1 MLVKTFNI
9 ILVSMLSMLFFIII
23 QKPYELDKMNY
34 KLDFKSLEA
43 NDIIGYEIDTK
54 LKTLAYAKQ
63 YYKIGNQDNLLDFE
77 VKSLDK
83 ELSALKAT
91 KENDE
96 IILEN
101 KVIFKDKEINLESE
115 YVKYL
120 KNQQILSSD
129 TKTKATYNGSL
140 INANSFKYDLKT
152 QKLVL
157 EEVNLCIEK

>member
-54 LKTLAYAKQ
+54 LKTIAYAKQ

-77 VKSLDK
+77 IKSLNK
-83 ELSALKAT
+83 ELKALKAI
-91 KENDE
+91 KENNE
-96 IILEN
+96 ITLREN
-101 KVIFKDKEINLESE
+101 VLFKDDGVRLESE
-115 YVKYL
+115 YANYL
-120 KNQQILSSD
+120 INEKILSSN
-129 TKTKATYNGSL
+129 TKTMLNYNNSL
-140 INANSFKYDLKT
+140 INANSFKYDLNT
-152 QKLVL
+152 QKLIL